1 MSVSRRSLKS
11 REKSL
16 RGRSSDYPSSENLT
30 FDGVFAGGGTSFCA
44 AAAAAAEEDMAWIA
58 RAEYDEEE
66 GEATARGREREAARR
81 ERSADIRVLLLR
93 KSERKK

>member
-1 MSVSRRSLKS
+1 
-11 REKSL
+11 
-16 RGRSSDYPSSENLT
+16 
-30 FDGVFAGGGTSFCA
+30 
-44 AAAAAAEEDMAWIA
+44 MAWIA